1 MVPRG
6 PLCLTLLPVPVSFLV
21 ITISLSSTDPPPT
34 IPVTV
39 FFLVPALG
47 RVLLPWK
54 DGPWSDPRGLLQQKR
69 FSIHTNIIVKY
80 CYMTLLRSSNIYWLT
95 VSVRVV
101 ASKRFS
107 IATNTILILMLL
119 SVGTVGT
126 FKHQCWIIFINS
138 NLRAQSLK
146 TCRRIT

>member
-1 MVPRG
+1 MLSLSEVNKKPLNYIILVPRG

-54 DGPWSDPRGLLQQKR
+54 DGP
-69 FSIHTNIIVKY
+69 
-80 CYMTLLRSSNIYWLT
+80 
-95 VSVRVV
+95 
-101 ASKRFS
+101 
-107 IATNTILILMLL
+107 
-119 SVGTVGT
+119 
-126 FKHQCWIIFINS
+126 
-138 NLRAQSLK
+138 
-146 TCRRIT
+146 